1 MHTLETPA
9 RVTLQGFD
17 NDHCLHDE
25 GSADEGWING
35 AGPCMHTPVV
45 SGACAKLTMIEA
57 TRPGLVWLLLFCPA
71 DVAVPSVLYGSSR
84 GTHQL
89 CTNNVVMS
97 SMESCF
103 SRRQCSHL
111 TGQFLGN
118 GRLPARCERGLRLSL

>member
-1 MHTLETPA
+1 MHGLETPA

-45 SGACAKLTMIEA
+45 SGACAKLTMFEA

-71 DVAVPSVLYGSSR
+71 DVAVPSILYGSSR
-84 GTHQL
+84 GKHRALRQQCRHVSSGELLLATHVLKPEQTIP
-89 CTNNVVMS
+89 C
-97 SMESCF
+97 
-103 SRRQCSHL
+103 
-111 TGQFLGN
+111 
-118 GRLPARCERGLRLSL
+118 